1 MQISYSFNM
10 IAIAGRRPR
19 QLGVLKILDYFIE
32 HKKEVIIRR
41 TKFDLDHAND
51 RYHILE
57 GLLKAISILDDVIRV
72 IRASKADAITNLVK
86 EFSFTEKQATAIVM
100 LQLYRLTNTDVT
112 DVENE
117 MRELE
122 NAIKEY
128 KLILSDENELKK
140 VMKEELRRVKKE
152 YGVDRTKVRRL
163 IGCRP

>member
-19 QLGVLKILDYFIE
+19 QLGVLKILDYFID
-32 HKKEVIIRR
+32 HRKEVVRRR
-41 TKFDLDHAND
+41 TKFDLDHAKD

-72 IRASKADAITNLVK
+72 IRASKNKADAIVNLVK

-100 LQLYRLTNTDVT
+100 LQLYRLTNTDIT

-117 MRELE
+117 MRALE
-122 NAIKEY
+122 DAIKEY
-128 KLILSDENELKK
+128 ELILSNDDELK
-140 VMKEELRRVKKE
+140 R
-152 YGVDRTKVRRL
+152 
-163 IGCRP
+163 